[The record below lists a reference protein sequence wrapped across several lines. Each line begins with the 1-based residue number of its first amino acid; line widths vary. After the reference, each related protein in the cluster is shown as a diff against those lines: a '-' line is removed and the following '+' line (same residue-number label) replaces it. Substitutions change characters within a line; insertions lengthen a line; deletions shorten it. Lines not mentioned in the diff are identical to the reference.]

1 MAIVSEFGNLD
12 LLSVMAKEKMELL
25 SSFSFHGIF
34 LLCTSLGHVS
44 LSLHVSQEQTGPCCY
59 HLGLKVE
66 DQSRNSYSVYKSAWN
81 YFPGVKIRQSSG

>member
-1 MAIVSEFGNLD
+1 MAIASEFGNLD

-34 LLCTSLGHVS
+34 LLCTSLR
-44 LSLHVSQEQTGPCCY
+44 HVSQEQTGPCCY